1 MKCMLQKSL
10 MAQRANSSLTSRMFA
25 SKITRQLPM
34 KDMTLKE
41 HDPELYKLI
50 ELEKKRQYRGIEL
63 IASENFTSKF
73 VLESL
78 GSCLTNKYSEGYPG
92 ARYYGGNEYVDKI
105 EDLARDR
112 ALVAYRL
119 KADEWG
125 VNVQPYSGSP
135 ANLAVYTAL
144 LKPGERLMG
153 LNLTQGGH
161 LTHGYFTETRKVS
174 ATSLF
179 WESKQYNV
187 NADGFI
193 DYDALEQSAL
203 EFKPKIIVAGFS
215 AYPRDLDYKRFR
227 SICDKVGAYL
237 LADMAHISGLVAA
250 QEANNPFEYADV
262 VSTTTHKSL
271 RGPRS
276 GMIFARK
283 AGGLAEKI
291 DFAVFPMLQGGPHNH
306 QVAALAAQLKQVATP
321 EFKDYCKQVKANA
334 KALSDELTKRGHQ
347 LVTGGTENHLL
358 LLDVRPHS
366 LTGSKLEKACD
377 EVHITLNKNT
387 IIGDKSAVTP
397 GGVRIGTPAVTT
409 RGYLEKDMRQVG
421 VFLDRLVGLCV
432 QVQKQSGSKKLKD
445 FQDALAKE
453 QGIKVLANEV
463 EEFASQFDIPGFDA
477 TKIDA

>member
-1 MKCMLQKSL
+1 
-10 MAQRANSSLTSRMFA
+10 
-25 SKITRQLPM
+25 M
-34 KDMTLKE
+34 KDLSLKE

-63 IASENFTSKF
+63 IASENFTYKF

-112 ALVAYRL
+112 ALHAYRL
-119 KADEWG
+119 KPEEWG

-144 LKPGERLMG
+144 MQPGERLMG

-161 LTHGYFTETRKVS
+161 LTHGYYTETRKVS

-179 WESKQYNV
+179 WQSKQYNV
-187 NADGFI
+187 NADGYI
-193 DYDALEQSAL
+193 DYDALESAAI
-203 EFKPKIIVAGFS
+203 EWKPKVIIAGFS

-250 QEANNPFEYADV
+250 QELNNPFEYADV

-276 GMIFARK
+276 GMIFSRK
-283 AGGLAEKI
+283 ADGLAEKI
-291 DFAVFPMLQGGPHNH
+291 DFAVFPML
-306 QVAALAAQLKQVATP
+306 
-321 EFKDYCKQVKANA
+321 
-334 KALSDELTKRGHQ
+334 
-347 LVTGGTENHLL
+347 
-358 LLDVRPHS
+358 
-366 LTGSKLEKACD
+366 
-377 EVHITLNKNT
+377 
-387 IIGDKSAVTP
+387 
-397 GGVRIGTPAVTT
+397 
-409 RGYLEKDMRQVG
+409 
-421 VFLDRLVGLCV
+421 
-432 QVQKQSGSKKLKD
+432 
-445 FQDALAKE
+445 
-453 QGIKVLANEV
+453 
-463 EEFASQFDIPGFDA
+463 
-477 TKIDA
+477 